1 VHACRDVGLLWMQ
14 DAGLATMP
22 SYPFACE
29 CGRSACRAT
38 WLATP
43 DSYQARAAL
52 RPLVTHEDR

>member
-1 VHACRDVGLLWMQ
+1 
-14 DAGLATMP
+14 MP